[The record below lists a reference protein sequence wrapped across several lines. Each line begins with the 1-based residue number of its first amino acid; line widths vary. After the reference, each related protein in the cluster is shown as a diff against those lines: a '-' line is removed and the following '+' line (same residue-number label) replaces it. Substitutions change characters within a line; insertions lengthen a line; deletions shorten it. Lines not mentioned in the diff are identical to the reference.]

1 MQRALQERP
10 KPQPLDQQI
19 REQLDRHRLEI
30 KAWKDGFFEGALAGF
45 MLAFLIVFLVG
56 PVAGFLLAFLL
67 VFLAALWVK
76 FCSRVRLT
84 SPKNDGK
91 PRGIPGINTGPR
103 SGRNLNRSSSSSM
116 DSQGSSR
123 ASVVRGLQ
131 QFGKRP
137 QLRPDRCALQWSAAE
152 PDLVSVGIAVRDL
165 AYAVRIGFPLRGLK
179 SPIGDLR
186 DERIEVIDEERVP
199 GVAGVFWLLHNVH
212 VPMRSQ
218 LPHGLCVV
226 WKEGRRLTQ

>member
-10 KPQPLDQQI
+10 KPQPLGQQI
-19 REQLDRHRLEI
+19 REQLDRHRQEI

-45 MLAFLIVFLVG
+45 MLAFLVVFLVG
-56 PVAGFLLAFLL
+56 PVAGFPLAFLL
-67 VFLAALWVK
+67 VFLAALWVR

-84 SPKNDGK
+84 SRGPWQNDGK

-103 SGRNLNRSSSSSM
+103 SGKNLNRSSSSSM
-116 DSQGSSR
+116 DSRGSSR

-152 PDLVSVGIAVRDL
+152 PDLVSVGIAVRD
-165 AYAVRIGFPLRGLK
+165 
-179 SPIGDLR
+179 
-186 DERIEVIDEERVP
+186 
-199 GVAGVFWLLHNVH
+199 
-212 VPMRSQ
+212 
-218 LPHGLCVV
+218 
-226 WKEGRRLTQ
+226 